1 MINRSPRFALRY
13 VQTHWKKTLNRKLL
27 SAKNCIWIKAQTSQA
42 KKPLIMT
49 RPLCNTAKF
58 SPTTARLPLSK

>member
-13 VQTHWKKTLNRKLL
+13 VQIHWKKTLNRKLL
-27 SAKNCIWIKAQTSQA
+27 SARNCMWIKAQKSHA

-49 RPLCNTAKF
+49 RSLCNTAEF
-58 SPTTARLPLSK
+58 LPTTARLPLSK